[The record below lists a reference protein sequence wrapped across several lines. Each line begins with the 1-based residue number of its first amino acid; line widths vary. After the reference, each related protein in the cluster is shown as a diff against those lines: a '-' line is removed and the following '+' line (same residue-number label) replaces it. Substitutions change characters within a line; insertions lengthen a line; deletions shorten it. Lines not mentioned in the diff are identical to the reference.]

1 MADIHKNFEEYNLNK
16 KRKLLIVFD
25 DMIAYMLINEKINPV
40 VTELSIRGIKL
51 NISLIFI
58 TQYYFAVR
66 KNITLNST
74 HYFIMKVPN
83 KR

>member
-16 KRKLLIVFD
+16 KRKTLIVFD